1 MKNIQSFVRKHPL
14 CQNALWL
21 LLFVPV
27 FFLSQFPLI
36 TMVYSLQ
43 EGVDA
48 RRVTILTL
56 MVTVA
61 VLFVFYKVIKMSPLE
76 NLDVRVITWP
86 AMGRNFLFLL
96 LLMANNLLAYPLLK
110 QEAGGTTANQAALN
124 ELQSHAPIHAM
135 GMVVIHVAPILDV
148 LLWRAIIPRLIF
160 RGAEPFG
167 YLAGALFFTYL
178 HGPSALGEWVAY
190 GGMSLILTWVAYR
203 YQRIEYSICLHMTL
217 NALAY
222 YYPAVF
228 LLCLLPVSRV
238 FFHDKL

>member
-14 CQNALWL
+14 CKNALWL
-21 LLFVPV
+21 LLFVPL

-43 EGVDA
+43 EGMDA
-48 RRVTILTL
+48 RWITITL

-86 AMGRNFLFLL
+86 ALGRNFLFLL

-124 ELQSHAPIHAM
+124 ELQSHAPFLAM
-135 GMVVIHVAPILDV
+135 GMVVILVAPILEE
-148 LLWRAIIPRLIF
+148 LLCRAIIPRLIF
-160 RGAEPFG
+160 RGAEPIG
-167 YLAGALFFTYL
+167 YLAGALFFYL
-178 HGPSALGEWVAY
+178 FAWTERL
-190 GGMSLILTWVAYR
+190 GGMGSLRR
-203 YQRIEYSICLHMTL
+203 YVFDLNLGGLSLPADRVQYLPPYDLECASLLLSCCIPPLFIAGIES
-217 NALAY
+217 
-222 YYPAVF
+222 F
-228 LLCLLPVSRV
+228 LP
-238 FFHDKL
+238 

>member
-1 MKNIQSFVRKHPL
+1 MKNIQSFIREHPL
-14 CQNALWL
+14 CKNALWL
-21 LLFVPV
+21 LLFVPL

-48 RRVTILTL
+48 RWVTILTL
-56 MVTVA
+56 LVTVA

-86 AMGRNFLFLL
+86 ALGRNFLFLL

-110 QEAGGTTANQAALN
+110 QEAGGTTANQAAL
-124 ELQSHAPIHAM
+124 AM
-135 GMVVIHVAPILDV
+135 GMVVILVAPILEE
-148 LLWRAIIPRLIF
+148 LLCRAIIPRLIF
-160 RGAEPFG
+160 RGAEPIG

-178 HGPSALGEWVAY
+178 HGPSTLGEWVAY

-203 YQRIEYSICLHMTL
+203 YKRIEYSICLHMTL

-228 LLCLLPVSRV
+228 LLCLLPVWRV